1 MLAKR
6 LRRKFGKPF
15 IPPTRNI
22 TGLHWALD
30 TNIIGNHNLKTL
42 KKLFSLGWIYLETPD
57 TVQFELTF
65 TKDKKRK
72 RDLLEERNSFP
83 MPMGPTVL
91 NHSQL
96 GFSVN
101 GSPQDEERLH
111 EVHLTI
117 WKSHTFEQD
126 ASVAELNTKARH
138 RLRDTMIISTSIRYN
153 LNTLVS
159 LDDGLLEASSRL
171 VEKYGIRVI
180 SLESATLEALAAV
193 QGTRKKAQLMTNSV
207 WYKNLPKWPH

>member
-6 LRRKFGKPF
+6 FRRIFKKLS

-30 TNIIGNHNLKTL
+30 TNIIGNPNLKTL
-42 KKLFSLGWIYLETPD
+42 KKLFGLGWIYLETPD
-57 TVQFELTF
+57 TVQFELTQ
-65 TKDKKRK
+65 TKNGDKR

-101 GSPQDEERLH
+101 GSPQDEARLH
-111 EVHLTI
+111 EVHLAI

-126 ASVAELNTKARH
+126 SSVAELNTKARH

-159 LDDGLLEASSRL
+159 LDDALLEASPHL
-171 VEKYGIRVI
+171 FEKYGIRVI
-180 SLESATLEALAAV
+180 TLESATLEALAAV
-193 QGTRKKAQLMTNSV
+193 QGTRKKARVMTDSV
-207 WYKNLPKWPH
+207 WYKDLPKWPR